1 MKTFS
6 FFPTE
11 VCQSS
16 TCQHLADDLLNHS
29 MNSSTS
35 PCDDFYEYICGNYNY
50 LQLLNE
56 STTDMDDQLENGDTT
71 STTPTTPT
79 AKPPNIVI
87 SGTMYTRQEMLNE
100 ELQQAFTAVQNS
112 SFTSKT
118 LRAVAE
124 LYRECTNADSR
135 EFQGT
140 EPLVQ
145 YIEQLVG
152 GWPMLRRTVNSSN
165 SGNNRNSSSIT
176 KWQDIFVNVY
186 SKAGLNYIFDI
197 RNELSSVRVKLCF
210 KRFFKIVLTG
220 FYFI

>member
-1 MKTFS
+1 
-6 FFPTE
+6 
-11 VCQSS
+11 
-16 TCQHLADDLLNHS
+16 

-56 STTDMDDQLENGDTT
+56 STTTAETDDQLENGDTT
-71 STTPTTPT
+71 STTPPTTN
-79 AKPPNIVI
+79 KPPNIVI

-118 LRAVAE
+118 LKAVAE

-135 EFQGT
+135 ELQGT

-165 SGNNRNSSSIT
+165 NNNGSSSSIT

-197 RNELSSVRVKLCF
+197 RNELSSVKVKLCF

>member
-1 MKTFS
+1 
-6 FFPTE
+6 
-11 VCQSS
+11 
-16 TCQHLADDLLNHS
+16 

-56 STTDMDDQLENGDTT
+56 STTADTDDQLENGDTT
-71 STTPTTPT
+71 STTPTTT
-79 AKPPNIVI
+79 NKPPNIVI

-135 EFQGT
+135 ELQGT

-152 GWPMLRRTVNSSN
+152 VWPMLRRTVNSSN
-165 SGNNRNSSSIT
+165 NNNGSSSSSIT

-197 RNELSSVRVKLCF
+197 RNELSSVKVKNEVIF
-210 KRFFKIVLTG
+210 KSFNRSLFYLIPRFELAGRCRTS
-220 FYFI
+220 